1 MSNYTRR
8 SSLGWLT
15 ALLIGAILLAGNGNE
30 ETGKAHSWPPP
41 STLPLVSIQP
51 AVRPTIT
58 PTIQRTI
65 QPTGQPTIRTTPTLS
80 ILGSSYDSSLDLRA
94 GPVEVSFELQIPV
107 LNVKAPVLGV
117 GLTAENVMDA
127 PKGPIGDP
135 VWQTAFWYR
144 GSGIPGESG
153 TAVIAG
159 HVTDLLSNPEIF
171 ANLEDLNPGDVIIV
185 HSKNSAQDI
194 RFIVDQV
201 KVYSIQESSD
211 PAVLARIFG
220 IGPIEGT
227 VPQPAP
233 DGLSHLTLITCAGSY
248 ANGQFDQRT
257 VVFATRSQEGQSNN
271 QQ

>member
-1 MSNYTRR
+1 MSNHTHR
-8 SSLGWLT
+8 SLLGWLT
-15 ALLIGAILLAGNGNE
+15 AFLAMTLLFAGNGNK
-30 ETGKAHSWPPP
+30 ETGKAPVWPPP
-41 STLPLVSIQP
+41 SIFPLASIQP
-51 AVRPTIT
+51 AVRLTIT
-58 PTIQRTI
+58 STIQRTI

-94 GPVEVSFELQIPV
+94 GPVEVPFELRIPV
-107 LNVKAPVLGV
+107 LNVNAPVLGV

-135 VWQTAFWYR
+135 IWHTAFWYR

-159 HVTDLLSNPEIF
+159 HVTDVLSNPEIF

-185 HSKNSAQDI
+185 HVKNPSQDI
-194 RFIVDQV
+194 RFIVDQI
-201 KVYSIQESSD
+201 KVYSIQDSST
-211 PAVLARIFG
+211 PAVLTKIFG

-227 VPQPAP
+227 SPQPAP

-257 VVFATRSQEGQSNN
+257 VVFATRSQQGQSNN

>member
-1 MSNYTRR
+1 MRYYTLR

-15 ALLIGAILLAGNGNE
+15 AFLVGAILLAGNGNE
-30 ETGKAHSWPPP
+30 ETGKARSWPHPF
-41 STLPLVSIQP
+41 TLPLVSIQP

-58 PTIQRTI
+58 PTFQRTT
-65 QPTGQPTIRTTPTLS
+65 QPTGQPAIRPSPTLS

-94 GPVEVSFELQIPV
+94 GPVEVPLELQIPV

-135 VWQTAFWYR
+135 IWHTAFWYR
-144 GSGIPGESG
+144 GSGIPGEPG

-171 ANLEDLNPGDVIIV
+171 ANLHKLKPGDVIV
-185 HSKNSAQDI
+185 VRAKNPALDI
-194 RFIVDQV
+194 RFIVDQI
-201 KVYSIQESSD
+201 KVYSIQDSST
-211 PAVLARIFG
+211 PAVLTKIFG

-227 VPQPAP
+227 GPQPAP

-271 QQ
+271 QP